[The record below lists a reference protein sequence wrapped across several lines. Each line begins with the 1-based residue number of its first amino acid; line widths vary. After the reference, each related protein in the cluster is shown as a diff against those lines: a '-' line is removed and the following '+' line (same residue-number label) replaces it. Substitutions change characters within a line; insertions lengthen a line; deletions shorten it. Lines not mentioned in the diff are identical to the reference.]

1 MKSFGYFSYLIP
13 TPMLLFPL
21 HDDPKTLSLEEWY
34 WFVVLPLSYL
44 KSLSA
49 LPHTLHLLAS
59 SSHASLVHVRYQAH
73 TFTTRRHGTHHVY
86 LIVVAVRLICM
97 QPL

>member
-13 TPMLLFPL
+13 TPMLLFPP

-34 WFVVLPLSYL
+34 WFIVLALSYL

-59 SSHASLVHVRYQAH
+59 SNHASLPGSYFHHRETWNTSCIPNSCGSKANLYATSL
-73 TFTTRRHGTHHVY
+73 TF
-86 LIVVAVRLICM
+86 
-97 QPL
+97 